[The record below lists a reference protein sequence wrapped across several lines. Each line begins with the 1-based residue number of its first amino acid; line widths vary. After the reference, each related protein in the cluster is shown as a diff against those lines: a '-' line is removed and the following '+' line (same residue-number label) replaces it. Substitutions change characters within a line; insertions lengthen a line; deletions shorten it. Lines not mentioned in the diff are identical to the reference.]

1 VTFSEIIIYLSERI
15 KYNNKK
21 FGDLVKSLKLSFP
34 VIPANLGSGSGAD
47 AGIQYFQ
54 RLINILD
61 SGFHRK
67 EEAAP
72 LWRASW
78 IAIRVQT
85 GCCMNQDEI
94 FKKTTEYLITQFKI
108 PPEKIS
114 LQANLYK
121 DLGLDSIDALDWFAA
136 MESKIGL
143 PIIENELKMIRT
155 VQDVVEYVL
164 RNLR

>member
-1 VTFSEIIIYLSERI
+1 M
-15 KYNNKK
+15 NK
-21 FGDLVKSLKLSFP
+21 
-34 VIPANLGSGSGAD
+34 
-47 AGIQYFQ
+47 
-54 RLINILD
+54 
-61 SGFHRK
+61 
-67 EEAAP
+67 
-72 LWRASW
+72 
-78 IAIRVQT
+78 
-85 GCCMNQDEI
+85 DEI

-114 LQANLYK
+114 PQANLFK

>member
-1 VTFSEIIIYLSERI
+1 M
-15 KYNNKK
+15 NK
-21 FGDLVKSLKLSFP
+21 
-34 VIPANLGSGSGAD
+34 
-47 AGIQYFQ
+47 
-54 RLINILD
+54 
-61 SGFHRK
+61 
-67 EEAAP
+67 
-72 LWRASW
+72 
-78 IAIRVQT
+78 
-85 GCCMNQDEI
+85 DEI